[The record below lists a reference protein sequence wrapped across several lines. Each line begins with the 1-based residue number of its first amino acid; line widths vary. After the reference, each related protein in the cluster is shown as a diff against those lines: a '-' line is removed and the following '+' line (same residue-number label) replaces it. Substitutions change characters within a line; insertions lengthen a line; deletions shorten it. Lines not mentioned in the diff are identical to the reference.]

1 MSEEIIIDGR
11 VLSAQTKYLIVHDKL
26 IDAAIKLLNKKSVE
40 TNVERKKENENFE
53 GKNITPEK
61 TDTKD

>member
-1 MSEEIIIDGR
+1 M
-11 VLSAQTKYLIVHDKL
+11 
-26 IDAAIKLLNKKSVE
+26 LNKKSVE

-61 TDTKD
+61 KDTKDK

>member
-1 MSEEIIIDGR
+1 MKFQKITIFID
-11 VLSAQTKYLIVHDKL
+11 VVIN
-26 IDAAIKLLNKKSVE
+26 IKNALFVGSTAELQKMLNKKSVE

-61 TDTKD
+61 KNTKD